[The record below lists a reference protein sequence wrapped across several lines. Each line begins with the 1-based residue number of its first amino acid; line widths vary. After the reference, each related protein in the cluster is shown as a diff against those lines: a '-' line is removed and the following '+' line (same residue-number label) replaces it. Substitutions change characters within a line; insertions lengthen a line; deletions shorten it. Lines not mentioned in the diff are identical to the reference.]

1 MNFSHVPTI
10 ARAGRAPA
18 KLLVLAL
25 EDELLIS
32 DGSCRLRFLADK
44 FESRGKLLG
53 DLHGIGGLEADD
65 VCICTPGRH

>member
-10 ARAGRAPA
+10 ARACRAPA

-32 DGSCRLRFLADK
+32 DGSCEL
-44 FESRGKLLG
+44 
-53 DLHGIGGLEADD
+53 
-65 VCICTPGRH
+65 